1 MIDTSLLNVESLN
14 DSIAKVI
21 PIIEAIKDNSAP
33 APFTYINI
41 IISLFAA
48 IFGLGS
54 FYYAKKTA
62 DNVSR
67 LSKETQ
73 IMLCEDLIRDM
84 LAQVVRLL
92 VLRRRIDNNEL
103 NITETFIDNNLRYWP
118 SDIYFKQDVYNSKS
132 KIYKKI
138 YNLKLRMQKYNID
151 IDSLKK
157 TLHKTSIDKNTIKEL
172 YISNW
177 KNLYNAYEIYNFLS
191 DKKKK
196 TLLDI
201 YVELQNDY
209 RNELKNKKED
219 AYKNLYD
226 DKHLDNNLM
235 SDFENII
242 KNDINKTDIKKPVK
256 EKMEILKESIC
267 QDASRYEQCLRI
279 SEKVDKS

>member
-41 IISLFAA
+41 IISLFAV

-157 TLHKTSIDKNTIKEL
+157 TLNKTSIDKNTFKEL

-279 SEKVDKS
+279 SEKVDKC